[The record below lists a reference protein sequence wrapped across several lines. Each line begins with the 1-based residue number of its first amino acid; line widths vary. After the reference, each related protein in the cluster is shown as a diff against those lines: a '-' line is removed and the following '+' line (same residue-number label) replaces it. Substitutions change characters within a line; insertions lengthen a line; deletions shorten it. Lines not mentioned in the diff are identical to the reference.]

1 MNPLE
6 RLTRVIED
14 WPIPGVSFQDLTGV
28 LASGEGLNYIAES
41 LHAAFEDQSFDVVAG
56 MEARGFI
63 VGTAVA
69 MKAGVGFIALRKE
82 GKLPGETVRA
92 EYELEYGSAAIEV
105 HSADVTAGL
114 RVLIIDDVLA
124 TGGTALAACELVE
137 SCGGVV
143 VGAGFVLSLDFLGG
157 RDKLAAHRVVALSS
171 VSAE

>member
-14 WPIPGVSFQDLTGV
+14 WPIPGVSFKDLTGV
-28 LASGEGLNYIAES
+28 LASGEGLSFVADE
-41 LHAAFEDQSFDVVAG
+41 LHRAFENHEFDVVAG

-82 GKLPGETVRA
+82 GKLPGETIRA
-92 EYELEYGSAAIEV
+92 EYALEYATAAIEV
-105 HSADVTAGL
+105 HSADITPGM

-124 TGGTALAACELVE
+124 TGGTALAACELIQAA
-137 SCGGVV
+137 GGVV
-143 VGAGFVLSLDFLGG
+143 AGVGFVLSLDFLGG
-157 RDKLAAHRVVALSS
+157 RQKLAHHHVVALSA
-171 VSAE
+171 VTE